1 MASNP
6 PSTVFGM
13 SSASIGNAEEEVQS
27 IIAETTQKP
36 LIEDEQQMRYRG
48 KYNKPET
55 MNQRVLAGYERAIG
69 PEYPNTLTA
78 MDISGLLET
87 RSRRIRR
94 WTLAG
99 HERALER
106 GHPDPL
112 ASVSNLAGVLQAE
125 GQDDEAETMSRRTPA
140 EYESALGPEHLDT
153 PTGMDNLSGV
163 LQNQSKYDEG
173 CGLFDELKRP
183 RVAADGSPLCEG
195 CDLPLHGH
203 QTCLV

>member
-69 PEYPNTLTA
+69 PE
-78 MDISGLLET
+78 
-87 RSRRIRR
+87 
-94 WTLAG
+94 
-99 HERALER
+99 
-106 GHPDPL
+106 
-112 ASVSNLAGVLQAE
+112 
-125 GQDDEAETMSRRTPA
+125 
-140 EYESALGPEHLDT
+140 
-153 PTGMDNLSGV
+153 
-163 LQNQSKYDEG
+163 
-173 CGLFDELKRP
+173 
-183 RVAADGSPLCEG
+183 
-195 CDLPLHGH
+195 
-203 QTCLV
+203 